1 MSRTQ
6 SIPVN
11 GAAQHAMPPQ
21 RKTRGA
27 KSVEQTL
34 PPVAKPW
41 HERWAESV
49 ADGLSEFE
57 APSWVRVMVSTFI
70 GMAAYAATWVGAVVL
85 VDKLVIAAALY
96 AGAVG
101 FLSTFTYVLG
111 ILLAFLISV
120 GTGLAAF
127 RFCENFHFDS
137 VAQRVGGWF
146 RRSEKLTVR
155 AKYA

>member
-6 SIPVN
+6 SQPIN
-11 GAAQHAMPPQ
+11 GASQHAIPPQ

-49 ADGLSEFE
+49 ADGLGEFE
-57 APSWVRVMVSTFI
+57 APSWVRVMISSFI
-70 GMAAYAATWVGAVVL
+70 GLTAYAATWVGAVVL

-96 AGAVG
+96 AGAAG
-101 FLSTFTYVLG
+101 FLSTFAYVLG
-111 ILLAFLISV
+111 MLLAFFISA

-127 RFCENFHFDS
+127 RFVENFHFDN

-146 RRSEKLTVR
+146 RRSDRVPATT
-155 AKYA
+155 